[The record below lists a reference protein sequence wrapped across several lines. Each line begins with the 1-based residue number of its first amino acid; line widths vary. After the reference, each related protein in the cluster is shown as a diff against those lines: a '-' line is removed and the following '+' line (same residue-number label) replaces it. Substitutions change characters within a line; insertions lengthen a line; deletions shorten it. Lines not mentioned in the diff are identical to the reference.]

1 MNSCLQDKETKILYE
16 PVFLYLENVLEK
28 DLLTNLRE
36 WLDEI
41 KYKNG
46 YSIAGKQIPRQQ
58 IWFQENNKYFCENW
72 KNRYDRWQS
81 EDYTDF
87 LKNIQD
93 KIQEKVYL
101 AIEKYPEI
109 QKPIINSC
117 LINKYRTGRDSIP
130 PHRDCLDSFGE
141 YPTIAN
147 FSIGDEREIMFRN
160 NKTKETT
167 SYLLK
172 ENSLFIMAGTSQTDY
187 THEILKTDSEKVRY
201 SMTFREYLFDE

>member
-28 DLLTNLRE
+28 DILSNLRE
-36 WLDEI
+36 WLDKI

-81 EDYTDF
+81 EDYTEF

-109 QKPIINSC
+109 QK
-117 LINKYRTGRDSIP
+117 SIP

>member
-1 MNSCLQDKETKILYE
+1 
-16 PVFLYLENVLEK
+16 VLEK
-28 DLLTNLRE
+28 DLFTNLRK

-58 IWFQENNKYFCENW
+58 IWYQENNKYFCENW
-72 KNRYDRWQS
+72 KYRYDRWQS
-81 EDYTDF
+81 EEYTDF

-93 KIQEKVYL
+93 KIQEKVYS

-109 QKPIINSC
+109 QKPNINSC
-117 LINKYRTGRDSIP
+117 LINKYRTGKDSIP

-187 THEILKTDSEKVRY
+187 THEILKTDSEKIRY
-201 SMTFREYLFDE
+201 SMTFREYLMDK

>member
-1 MNSCLQDKETKILYE
+1 MSSCLQDTKPKILYE
-16 PVFLYLENVLEK
+16 PVFLYFDNILDKELF
-28 DLLTNLRE
+28 TNLQI
-36 WLDEI
+36 WLGSLD
-41 KYKNG
+41 YKNG

-58 IWFQENNKYFCENW
+58 IWYQENNKYFCENW
-72 KNRYDRWQS
+72 KYRYDRWRS
-81 EDYTDF
+81 EKYNDF
-87 LKNIQD
+87 LKNIQN
-93 KIQEKVYL
+93 KIQEKVCS
-101 AIEKYPEI
+101 AIKEYPGI
-109 QKPIINSC
+109 PTPNINSC
-117 LINKYRTGRDSIP
+117 LINKYRTGKDSIP

-141 YPTIAN
+141 FPTIAN

-201 SMTFREYLFDE
+201 SMTFREYLMDK